1 MLNYISIALVK
12 CIASIPIDKKR
23 LIHETTISDGIKW
36 NSNVSLFNMLPDF
49 REARF
54 KLRREDED
62 RKSRIKLDGPFKLH
76 FHFP

>member
-12 CIASIPIDKKR
+12 CITSIPIDKKR
-23 LIHETTISDGIKW
+23 LIHETTISDSVEW
-36 NSNVSLFNMLPDF
+36 NSNVSLFDMFPDF

-54 KLRREDED
+54 KLGGEDED
-62 RKSRIKLDGPFKLH
+62 RKSRIKLDRPFKFH